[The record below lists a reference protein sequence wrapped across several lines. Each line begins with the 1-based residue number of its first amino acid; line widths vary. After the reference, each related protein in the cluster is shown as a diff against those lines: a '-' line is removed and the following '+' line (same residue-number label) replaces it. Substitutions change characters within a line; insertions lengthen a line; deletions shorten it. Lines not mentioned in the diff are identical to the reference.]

1 MTNELLMALLIAL
14 IILLVSSAEKKN
26 SCARA
31 EKKTS
36 GFTNSADLDDITGV
50 QYICDDYGMCY
61 KYSPIMT
68 ADTHGT
74 PLYRGNLGVGRYP
87 GDEWAMDSADL
98 ARLLTGRPDASLGSP
113 LDPTTLTYPE
123 IIGYFGTG
131 VQTAYT
137 PNEMAAMRTRDGLVH
152 AGWVNNQQP
161 GYVLTNSDRWNT
173 NYKYQVGSSIQVVT

>member
-1 MTNELLMALLIAL
+1 MNKILLAALLA
-14 IILLVSSAEKKN
+14 LLVLLLYIDNSQNHVSKFDNSTNKEKN
-26 SCARA
+26 NILTD
-31 EKKTS
+31 E
-36 GFTNSADLDDITGV
+36 ITGV

-68 ADTHGT
+68 ADNKGT
-74 PLYRGNLGVGRYP
+74 PLYRGNLGLGRYP
-87 GDEWAMDSADL
+87 GDEYPMDGADL
-98 ARLLTGRPDASLGSP
+98 SRLHTGRPDGAMGSP

-123 IIGYFGTG
+123 LIGYFGTG
-131 VQTAYT
+131 IQTAYT

-173 NYKYQVGSSIQVVT
+173 NYKYQVGSSIQVVS